1 MRLAARLVRRGPRGL
16 RLPLDADPEALALGD
31 VVFFDRALDRF
42 LAGPSSDS
50 ERHALGVLA
59 AKPID
64 AATGKVSRGHS
75 WPILL
80 KKFQVEARCK
90 SAQIVPT
97 SEIDD

>member
-1 MRLAARLVRRGPRGL
+1 
-16 RLPLDADPEALALGD
+16 
-31 VVFFDRALDRF
+31 
-42 LAGPSSDS
+42 
-50 ERHALGVLA
+50 VLA